1 MNIDKVEEIFKAWG
15 IALTIDKND
24 PRFELAFNR
33 IQICDACEFKS
44 MIAIGP
50 IDLLAR
56 CNVCGCAL
64 KGKIYT
70 ERTYADGV
78 NPDGTPNT
86 DHGSCP
92 KSKWMEIEK
101 QYLDS
106 QQINNEN

>member
-1 MNIDKVEEIFKAWG
+1 MNKIEEIFKSWG
-15 IALTIDKND
+15 IFFNPDDSQAD
-24 PRFELAFNR
+24 LAFKR

-70 ERTYADGV
+70 PRTYADGV
-78 NPDGTPNT
+78 NPDGTSNT
-86 DHGSCP
+86 DLGSCP
-92 KSKWMEIEK
+92 KSKWMEVEEEWLNNQK
-101 QYLDS
+101 
-106 QQINNEN
+106 IN